1 MKKKQFLVVGVV
13 LVFVLGIIVALNLK
27 NNTKKAADDGVSNVV
42 TVISKEEYQFYR
54 EIVEKDYKGKDE
66 KELEQKTKEYAREVY
81 AQFGLG
87 EAYGICKPYSYE
99 SLKMDMEAENQQR
112 QAKNDAGE
120 VVYGTL
126 EYTLEN
132 YLPYTLSNL
141 KLQIVD
147 YLTKNQQDSLE
158 KEAKAYWEKHQD
170 KFQRIEEITYRLG
183 EKTKTVMWE
192 ELPTLEKTDSELFE
206 ILYYGEEGEQF
217 TLLDRE
223 EAIDGE
229 ILERTM
235 HTTDFKEDKSAV
247 LKTYISDVYYGELV
261 KQAEKEHPL
270 EFELNQK

>member
-1 MKKKQFLVVGVV
+1 MKKKQFL
-13 LVFVLGIIVALNLK
+13 LGIIVLVLILGSVIALNLK
-27 NNTKKAADDGVSNVV
+27 NHTNTTDTETTSVV
-42 TVISKEEYQFYR
+42 TVISEEEYQFYR
-54 EIVEKDYKGKDE
+54 MVVEKDYKGNGE
-66 KELEQKTKEYAREVY
+66 EELEQKTKEYARKVY

-87 EAYGICKPYSYE
+87 TKYGICKPYSYE
-99 SLKMDMEAENQQR
+99 SLKLDMEAENQQR
-112 QAKNDAGE
+112 QAKNDIGE

-126 EYTLEN
+126 EYTLDS

-158 KEAKAYWEKHQD
+158 KEAKTYWKKNPD
-170 KFQRIEEITYRLG
+170 KFQRIEKITYRLG
-183 EKTKTVMWE
+183 EETKTVMWE

-206 ILYYGEEGEQF
+206 CLYYGEEGEEF
-217 TLLDRE
+217 TLSDRE
-223 EAIDGE
+223 ENIDGE

-235 HTTDFKEDKSAV
+235 RATDFEEDKSV
-247 LKTYISDVYYGELV
+247 VIKTYISDVYYDELV

>member
-13 LVFVLGIIVALNLK
+13 LVFVLGIIIALNLK

-126 EYTLEN
+126 EYTLEK

-183 EKTKTVMWE
+183 EETKTVMWE

-223 EAIDGE
+223 ETIDGE
-229 ILERTM
+229 ILVRTM

-261 KQAEKEHPL
+261 KQAEKEYPL